1 MVPLQE
7 TINITANLLEKN
19 NLLGDV
25 SKETMIELLLLATSN
40 VQILTDDG
48 YYTQIDGVA
57 MGSPLGPYLAN
68 VFLAQYDKVI
78 AEKCGGTIYERY
90 VDDILTSM
98 KSEELPVLLQFVNQL
113 HPNLKFTSE
122 VETNNSISFLD
133 LKLVRNLGS
142 IEVSWYRKKT
152 DTNVYLNFY
161 SKCPTLY
168 KKSVVRGAV
177 CRLFHIASSW
187 DVFHNN
193 LTELQLLLEA
203 NQYPPSFYHPLVRK
217 TLDNLI
223 TAKTSVPDN
232 QNSVEHKAK
241 PRFLFIE
248 YRGTDTDN
256 FVTQMKKLDNSPKFT
271 VIQTTRKLRT
281 MMPSLKAP
289 IPAKLQSNV
298 VYETT
303 CPGCNAQYI
312 GQTKR
317 HLATRLTEHSRIGAP
332 LGDHFRECI
341 GSTSAIPSS
350 TKIID
355 RNSSDACLLLLE
367 AIHISQKRPALN
379 AREEFRQRHLALR
392 F

>member
-1 MVPLQE
+1 M
-7 TINITANLLEKN
+7 
-19 NLLGDV
+19 
-25 SKETMIELLLLATSN
+25 
-40 VQILTDDG
+40 
-48 YYTQIDGVA
+48 
-57 MGSPLGPYLAN
+57 
-68 VFLAQYDKVI
+68 
-78 AEKCGGTIYERY
+78 
-90 VDDILTSM
+90 
-98 KSEELPVLLQFVNQL
+98 
-113 HPNLKFTSE
+113 
-122 VETNNSISFLD
+122 
-133 LKLVRNLGS
+133 
-142 IEVSWYRKKT
+142 
-152 DTNVYLNFY
+152 
-161 SKCPTLY
+161 
-168 KKSVVRGAV
+168 
-177 CRLFHIASSW
+177 
-187 DVFHNN
+187 
-193 LTELQLLLEA
+193 
-203 NQYPPSFYHPLVRK
+203 
-217 TLDNLI
+217 DNLI

-232 QNSVEHKAK
+232 QNSVEPKAK

-256 FVTQMKKLDNSPKFT
+256 FVTRMKKLDNSPKFT

-289 IPAKLQSNV
+289 IPAKLQSHV

-317 HLATRLTEHSRIGAP
+317 HLATRLTEHGRIGAP

-367 AIHISQKRPALN
+367 AIHISQNRPALN
-379 AREEFRQRHLALR
+379 ARQEFRQRHLALR

>member
-1 MVPLQE
+1 M
-7 TINITANLLEKN
+7 
-19 NLLGDV
+19 
-25 SKETMIELLLLATSN
+25 
-40 VQILTDDG
+40 
-48 YYTQIDGVA
+48 
-57 MGSPLGPYLAN
+57 
-68 VFLAQYDKVI
+68 I

-223 TAKTSVPDN
+223 TAKTS
-232 QNSVEHKAK
+232 NSV
-241 PRFLFIE
+241 
-248 YRGTDTDN
+248 D
-256 FVTQMKKLDNSPKFT
+256 
-271 VIQTTRKLRT
+271 
-281 MMPSLKAP
+281 
-289 IPAKLQSNV
+289 
-298 VYETT
+298 
-303 CPGCNAQYI
+303 
-312 GQTKR
+312 
-317 HLATRLTEHSRIGAP
+317 
-332 LGDHFRECI
+332 
-341 GSTSAIPSS
+341 
-350 TKIID
+350 
-355 RNSSDACLLLLE
+355 
-367 AIHISQKRPALN
+367 
-379 AREEFRQRHLALR
+379 
-392 F
+392 

>member
-1 MVPLQE
+1 MPD
-7 TINITANLLEKN
+7 TI
-19 NLLGDV
+19 
-25 SKETMIELLLLATSN
+25 
-40 VQILTDDG
+40 Q
-48 YYTQIDGVA
+48 
-57 MGSPLGPYLAN
+57 
-68 VFLAQYDKVI
+68 
-78 AEKCGGTIYERY
+78 
-90 VDDILTSM
+90 
-98 KSEELPVLLQFVNQL
+98 
-113 HPNLKFTSE
+113 KFCSA
-122 VETNNSISFLD
+122 
-133 LKLVRNLGS
+133 
-142 IEVSWYRKKT
+142 
-152 DTNVYLNFY
+152 
-161 SKCPTLY
+161 
-168 KKSVVRGAV
+168 GAV

-187 DVFHNN
+187 DVFHN

-217 TLDNLI
+217 TLDNLV
-223 TAKTSVPDN
+223 TAKTSVPNN
-232 QNSVEHKAK
+232 QNSVEPKAK

-248 YRGTDTDN
+248 YRGTDSDN
-256 FVTQMKKLDNSPKFT
+256 VVTQMKKLDNSPKFT

-281 MMPSLKAP
+281 MMPSLKAL
-289 IPAKLQSNV
+289 IPAKLQSHV

-317 HLATRLTEHSRIGAP
+317 NLATRLTEHSRIGVP